1 MVDLPTTTLL
11 HHVMVKK
18 SFMRHRLRRRITSHN
33 LSYSFQC
40 SSLSFLL
47 MMATCVVLCQL
58 CSGMMHS
65 PGIGQLQ
72 PISAQLSS
80 TLSTDV
86 GADKCIDGITDG
98 ASGVCHS
105 NMEPA
110 PWLALDFGDGA
121 SVAVEKVVLYNRGDS
136 NAARTRQV
144 EIRLAEELPTSST
157 TMFTGGA
164 LLGTFPGPAASG
176 QQVDIK
182 SGSNWATQYG
192 RYVVVQMNNNDVLN
206 LAEVVTYGICLFKG
220 KSCEH

>member
-1 MVDLPTTTLL
+1 
-11 HHVMVKK
+11 
-18 SFMRHRLRRRITSHN
+18 
-33 LSYSFQC
+33 
-40 SSLSFLL
+40 

-98 ASGVCHS
+98 TSAVCQS
-105 NMEPA
+105 NMEPS

-121 SVAVEKVVLYNRGDS
+121 SVAVEKVVLYNRGDF

-144 EIRLAEELPTSST
+144 EIRLAEELPISST

-164 LLGTFPGPAASG
+164 LLGNFPGPAASG

-206 LAEVVTYGICLFKG
+206 LAEVVTYGIRLFKG
-220 KSCEH
+220 KSSEQTFLIHYIKFWPN